1 MTVERFTTVLA
12 MAQPPGGSPSLLAQL
27 LPFVAILA
35 IFYFIIL
42 LPMRRRQRKVQE
54 FQANLKVG
62 EKIVT
67 TSGIYGVITKMS
79 DRSVHVQVADK
90 VRIEMSRAA
99 IGGYQGQAPVVPE
112 QGGG

>member
-1 MTVERFTTVLA
+1 MTIESFPAVLA
-12 MAQPPGGSPSLLAQL
+12 MAQPPGGAPSLLAQL

-42 LPMRRRQRKVQE
+42 LPMRRRQRKIQE

-62 EKIVT
+62 DRIVT
-67 TSGIYGVITKMS
+67 TSGIYGVISKMG
-79 DRSVHVQVADK
+79 DRAVQVQVADK
-90 VRIEMSRAA
+90 VRIEVSRAA
-99 IGGYQGQAPVVPE
+99 IGGYQGQTPVVPE

>member
-12 MAQPPGGSPSLLAQL
+12 MAQPPGGAPSLLAQL

-62 EKIVT
+62 DKIVT
-67 TSGIYGVITKMS
+67 TSGIYGVITKMG
-79 DRSVHVQVADK
+79 DRAVHVQVADK
-90 VRIEMSRAA
+90 VRIEVSRAA

-112 QGGG
+112 QGGS